1 MEFEYENETPP
12 VGQGIEK
19 STYDG
24 ALGNWYKLSLIHT
37 ASKGYLLRDGTEV
50 ILEFD
55 STYDPNCKDL
65 RHSMMKGTPMKSMRT
80 MYVSYREA
88 TTTSLDG
95 SIFTLPVPMA

>member
-1 MEFEYENETPP
+1 MGIELGYWSPGSGLEFEYENETPP

-37 ASKGYLLRDGTEV
+37 ESKGYLLRDGTV

-55 STYDPNCKDL
+55 TTYDPNWYGFMSFNDEGL
-65 RHSMMKGTPMKSMRT
+65 
-80 MYVSYREA
+80 
-88 TTTSLDG
+88 SL
-95 SIFTLPVPMA
+95 IHI